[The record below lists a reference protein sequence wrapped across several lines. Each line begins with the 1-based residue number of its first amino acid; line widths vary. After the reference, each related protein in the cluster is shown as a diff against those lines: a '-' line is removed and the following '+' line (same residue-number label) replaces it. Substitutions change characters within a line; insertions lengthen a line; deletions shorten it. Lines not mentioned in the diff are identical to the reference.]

1 MDMFVIL
8 DEFMNPRHLNRRGAL
23 LPTRDPSPKWPFRVM
38 GGCATVILFT
48 LFYFLPCFGCGENKT
63 TATNYEFDKCGLI
76 KNQLVLVRIVPD
88 HNHFAEDKILARRAE
103 SKQFFE
109 FANLVLLDSFEV
121 CDTGDIG
128 TLYVKTLSLS
138 SKM

>member
-1 MDMFVIL
+1 M
-8 DEFMNPRHLNRRGAL
+8 
-23 LPTRDPSPKWPFRVM
+23 
-38 GGCATVILFT
+38 ILFT

-88 HNHFAEDKILARRAE
+88 HNHFAEDKILARRGE

-109 FANLVLLDSFEV
+109 FANLVLFDSFEV

-128 TLYVKTLSLS
+128 TLYVKILSLS